1 MSEKSDGAVQ
11 QAVSAATTSLMA
23 CGFCVAAFLPPFSH
37 TITNSVAFTVIAGL
51 GIGISCILHFIFV
64 GISAHRMGRPVAR
77 WVLLAFITF
86 PLGSIAGLI
95 VLHWFSEEKQQVKP
109 DSR

>member
-1 MSEKSDGAVQ
+1 MSEKSDSAIQ
-11 QAVSAATTSLMA
+11 MAVSATTSSLVA
-23 CGFCVAAFLPPFSH
+23 FGLCVAVFLPPFSR

-64 GISAHRMGRPVAR
+64 GITAHRMGRPVAR
-77 WVLLAFITF
+77 WVLLALITF
-86 PLGSIAGLI
+86 PLGSITGLI
-95 VLHWFSEEKQQVKP
+95 VLHWFSEEKQQVNP